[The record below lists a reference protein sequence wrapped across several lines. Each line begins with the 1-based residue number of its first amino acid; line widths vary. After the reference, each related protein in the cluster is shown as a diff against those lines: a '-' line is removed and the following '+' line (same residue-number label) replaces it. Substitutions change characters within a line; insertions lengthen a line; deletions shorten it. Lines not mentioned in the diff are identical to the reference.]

1 MLGYIQALIDS
12 HVRRLERA
20 AERNDKNSMRYE
32 ENFIEELE
40 GLREFYLTQKVESD
54 KESIDLV
61 IDGELIGEIVLGAII
76 NDWYRR

>member
-12 HVRRLERA
+12 HVRRFERA
-20 AERNDKNSMRYE
+20 TERNDKNSMRYE

-76 NDWYRR
+76 ND

>member
-32 ENFIEELE
+32 ENFIEELK
-40 GLREFYLTQKVESD
+40 GLKEFYLTQEVESD
-54 KESIDLV
+54 NEPIV
-61 IDGELIGEIVLGAII
+61 IAIDGELLGNIDLGELG
-76 NDWYRR
+76 W

>member
-20 AERNDKNSMRYE
+20 VERNDKNSMRYE

-40 GLREFYLTQKVESD
+40 GLREFYLTQEVESD
-54 KESIDLV
+54 NEPIVIS
-61 IDGELIGEIVLGAII
+61 IDGELLGNIDLEELGL
-76 NDWYRR
+76 N

>member
-76 NDWYRR
+76 ND